1 MDTGGLLPDGRRG
14 LAAAPGRRLMGFVRH
29 VARCIVLAGLV
40 SAPMAHAQEID
51 SEQPVLMTADELNFD
66 QDLGIATARGNVEI
80 VQGDRILNADAVS
93 YNQRDDI
100 VTASGNVVLLEPT
113 GEVVFAEFAELSD
126 DMREGFLRGFR
137 MLLTDDTR
145 LAAVS
150 AQRRGGTKTELTRA
164 AYSPC
169 INCKGLDDE
178 PLWQVNARRVVHDSE
193 AREVIY
199 RDATLE
205 FLGVPI
211 FYTPYLSHPDPTVER
226 KSGFL
231 TPTYGVSTLL
241 GTSIQTPYF
250 WAIDRSSDLTFDP
263 ILATD
268 NLPVLTGEYRYRFA
282 DGETRTRV
290 SGTQDDATGSDRFRG
305 HIDSESRF
313 SINELWRWGLDLKLA
328 SDDTYQQR
336 YGFSNPDT
344 LTNHLFAEGF
354 GSRSYAVGEAYYFQG
369 LRSEDDQDQIPIVA
383 PKFNYNY
390 VSDPNSFGGMSTID
404 ANLRALTREEGATS
418 QRISVTP
425 GWQIANTDSLGSIT
439 SLRVSAQTD
448 LYNTDDVATSTGAD
462 SGVYGRVFPQAI
474 VTWRYP
480 WVRQAGTG
488 SQILEPLTALVL
500 APNGGNSENI
510 PNEDSRSNEF
520 DETNLFS
527 ANRFSGTDRVEG
539 GQRVV
544 YGLRTGL
551 FGRSGGAT
559 TLIVGQSYR
568 FRESSPFENGSGLE
582 DQFSDIVASLQVSPS
597 PVFDLLYKTRFD
609 KDSFRAR
616 RTEITTVAG
625 PRALKLDLNYVFFD
639 RTAEFAD
646 REEVTA
652 GLTSQITE
660 RWSGRINTRRDL
672 TSGGGTLSYG
682 ASLIYECDCMDFELN
697 YRRNFTRDR
706 DVPPTEALTFR
717 IIFRSLGQ
725 VSSAIL

>member
-1 MDTGGLLPDGRRG
+1 MKPIRHIALILILWALLPG
-14 LAAAPGRRLMGFVRH
+14 
-29 VARCIVLAGLV
+29 I
-40 SAPMAHAQEID
+40 SAHAQD
-51 SEQPVLMTADELNFD
+51 FDPEQPILMTADELNFD

-80 VQGDRILNADAVS
+80 VQGERVLNADAVS

-113 GEVVFAEFAELSD
+113 GEVIFAEFAELTD

-137 MLLTDDTR
+137 MLLNDDTR

-150 AQRRGGTKTELTRA
+150 AQRRGGTRTELSRA

-169 INCKGLDDE
+169 LTCQGRDGE
-178 PLWQVNARRVVHDSE
+178 PLWQVNARRVIHDAA

-205 FLGVPI
+205 FLGLPVL
-211 FYTPYLSHPDPTVER
+211 YTPYLSHPDPTVER
-226 KSGFL
+226 KSGVL
-231 TPTYGVSTLL
+231 TPTFGVSSLL
-241 GTSIQTPYF
+241 GSSIQTPYF
-250 WAIDRSSDLTFDP
+250 WAIDRDKDLTFDP

-268 NLPVLTGEYRYRFA
+268 NLPVLTGEYRQRFA
-282 DGETRTRV
+282 DGMNRTRI
-290 SGTQDDATGSDRFRG
+290 SGTQDDAQNDTNRIRG

-313 SINELWRWGLDLKLA
+313 SIDELWRWGLDVKLA

-336 YGFSNPDT
+336 YGFDNPDT

-369 LRSEDDQDQIPIVA
+369 LRAEDEQDEIPLVA
-383 PKFNYNY
+383 PKFNYNF

-404 ANLRALTREEGATS
+404 ANLQALTREEGATS
-418 QRISVTP
+418 QRVSLTP
-425 GWQIANTDSLGSIT
+425 GWQISHTDSLGSIT
-439 SLRVSAQTD
+439 SFRTSLQTD
-448 LYNTDDVATSTGAD
+448 LYNTHDVPTSTGAEG
-462 SGVYGRVFPQAI
+462 GVYGRVFPQAI

-480 WVRQAGTG
+480 WVRRAGSS

-500 APNGGNSENI
+500 APNGGNPENI

-527 ANRFSGTDRVEG
+527 ANRFSGSDRVEG

-551 FGRSGGAT
+551 FGSSGGAT

-568 FRESSPFENGSGLE
+568 FRKSSPFENGSGLE
-582 DQFSDIVASLQVSPS
+582 DQFSDIVASLQISPS
-597 PVFDLLYKTRFD
+597 SVFDLLYKTRFD
-609 KDSFRAR
+609 KDSLRAR
-616 RTEITTVAG
+616 RTEITTIAG

-639 RTAEFAD
+639 RTAEFED

-660 RWSGRINTRRDL
+660 RWSARVNTRRDL
-672 TSGGGTLSYG
+672 TSDGGTLSYG
-682 ASLIYECDCMDFELN
+682 ASVLYKCDCMDFELN
-697 YRRNFTRDR
+697 YRRAFTRDR

-717 IIFRSLGQ
+717 IIFKSLGQ

>member
-1 MDTGGLLPDGRRG
+1 MGFMRSLPVFVILLGLL
-14 LAAAPGRRLMGFVRH
+14 ANVN
-29 VARCIVLAGLV
+29 
-40 SAPMAHAQEID
+40 AHAQTID
-51 SEQPVLMTADELNFD
+51 PDQPILMTADELNFD
-66 QDLGIATARGNVEI
+66 EDLGTATARGNVEI
-80 VQGDRILNADAVS
+80 VQGQRILNADAVT

-113 GEVVFAEFAELSD
+113 GEVIFAEFAELSD

-137 MLLTDDTR
+137 MLLNDDTR

-150 AQRRGGTKTELTRA
+150 AQRRGGTKTELNRA

-169 INCKGLDDE
+169 IDCLGFGDE

-193 AREVIY
+193 AKEVVY

-205 FLGVPI
+205 FLGLPVL
-211 FYTPYLSHPDPTVER
+211 YTPYLSHPDPSVKR
-226 KSGFL
+226 KSGVL
-231 TPTYGVSTLL
+231 APTFGVSSLL
-241 GTSIQTPYF
+241 GSSIQTPYF
-250 WAIDRSSDLTFDP
+250 WAINRESDLTFDP
-263 ILATD
+263 IFATD
-268 NLPVLTGEYRYRFA
+268 NLPVLTGEYRHRFA
-282 DGETRTRV
+282 DGEHRTRL
-290 SGTQDDATGSDRFRG
+290 SATQDDAQNGSDRFRG
-305 HIDSESRF
+305 HIDSETRF
-313 SINELWRWGLDLKLA
+313 SISELWRWGLDVKLA
-328 SDDTYQQR
+328 SYDTYQQR
-336 YGFSNPDT
+336 YGFSNPNT
-344 LTNHLFAEGF
+344 LTNRLFAEGF

-369 LRSEDDQDQIPIVA
+369 LREEDDQDEIPIVA
-383 PKFNYNY
+383 PKFNYNF
-390 VSDPNSFGGMSTID
+390 VSDPNSFGGMTTFD
-404 ANLRALTREEGATS
+404 GNLQALSRENGATS
-418 QRISVTP
+418 QKISFIP
-425 GWQIANTDSLGSIT
+425 GWQISHTDSLGTIT
-439 SLRVSAQTD
+439 SFRTSIQGD
-448 LYNTDDVATSTGAD
+448 LYNTHDVPTTTGAD

-480 WVRQAGTG
+480 WIRKAGTS

-500 APNGGNSENI
+500 SPNGGNPAEI
-510 PNEDSRSNEF
+510 PNEDSRSTEF

-551 FGRSGGAT
+551 FGSSGGAS

-568 FRESSPFENGSGLE
+568 FRDSSPFENGSGLE
-582 DQFSDIVASLQVSPS
+582 DQFSDIVASLQISPGS
-597 PVFDLLYKTRFD
+597 AFDLLYKTRFD

-616 RTEITTVAG
+616 RTEITTIAG

-660 RWSGRINTRRDL
+660 RWSGRIDSRRDL
-672 TSGGGTLSYG
+672 TSDGGTLSYG
-682 ASLIYECDCMDFELN
+682 ASLIYKCDCMDFELK

-706 DVPPTEALTFR
+706 DVPPTEVLTFR
-717 IIFRSLGQ
+717 IIFKSLGQ
-725 VSSAIL
+725 LSSAIL

>member
-1 MDTGGLLPDGRRG
+1 
-14 LAAAPGRRLMGFVRH
+14 MGSVRQILVFVALIGTLSG
-29 VARCIVLAGLV
+29 V
-40 SAPMAHAQEID
+40 PAHAQELTPD
-51 SEQPVLMTADELNFD
+51 QPILMTADELSFD
-66 QDLGIATARGNVEI
+66 EDLGIATARGNVEI
-80 VQGDRILNADAVS
+80 AQGQRILNADAVT

-113 GEVVFAEFAELSD
+113 GEVIFAEFAELSD
-126 DMREGFLRGFR
+126 DMRDGFLRGFR
-137 MLLTDDTR
+137 MLLNDDTR

-169 INCKGLDDE
+169 VNCQGFGDE
-178 PLWQVNARRVVHDSE
+178 PLWQINARRVVHDSE
-193 AREVIY
+193 AREVVY

-205 FLGVPI
+205 FLGLPVL
-211 FYTPYLSHPDPTVER
+211 YTPYLSHPDPSVKR
-226 KSGFL
+226 KSGVL
-231 TPTYGVSTLL
+231 APTFGVSSLL
-241 GTSIQTPYF
+241 GSSIQIPYF
-250 WAIDRSSDLTFDP
+250 WAINRESDLTFDP
-263 ILATD
+263 IISTD
-268 NLPVLTGEYRYRFA
+268 NLPVVTGEYRHRFS
-282 DGETRTRV
+282 DGEHRTRI
-290 SGTQDDATGSDRFRG
+290 SATQDDAQNGSDRFRG

-313 SINELWRWGLDLKLA
+313 SIDELWRWGLDVKLA

-336 YGFSNPDT
+336 YGFTNPDT
-344 LTNHLFAEGF
+344 LTNRLFAEGF

-369 LRSEDDQDQIPIVA
+369 LRAEDEQDEIPIVA
-383 PKFNYNY
+383 PKFDYNY
-390 VSDPNSFGGMSTID
+390 VSEPNSFGGMTTLD
-404 ANLRALTREEGATS
+404 GNLQALTRKRGASS
-418 QRISVTP
+418 QKVSFIP
-425 GWQIANTDSLGSIT
+425 GWQISHTDSLGTIT
-439 SLRVSAQTD
+439 SFRTSVQGD
-448 LYNTDDVATSTGAD
+448 LYNTHDVPTSTGEEG
-462 SGVYGRVFPQAI
+462 GVYGRVFPQAI

-480 WVRQAGTG
+480 WVRRAGTS

-500 APNGGNSENI
+500 SPNGGNSSNI
-510 PNEDSRSNEF
+510 PNEDSQSTEF

-551 FGRSGGAT
+551 FGSSGGAS

-568 FRESSPFENGSGLE
+568 FRDSSPFENGSGLE
-582 DQFSDIVASLQVSPS
+582 DQFSDIVASLQISPNS
-597 PVFDLLYKTRFD
+597 SFDLLYKTRFD

-652 GLTSQITE
+652 GLTSQLTE
-660 RWSGRINTRRDL
+660 RWSGRVESRRDL
-672 TSGGGTLSYG
+672 TSDGGTLSYG
-682 ASLIYECDCMDFELN
+682 ASLIYKCDCMDFELK

-717 IIFRSLGQ
+717 IIFKSLGQ
-725 VSSAIL
+725 LSSAIL

>member
-1 MDTGGLLPDGRRG
+1 MKPIRHIALILILLALLPG
-14 LAAAPGRRLMGFVRH
+14 
-29 VARCIVLAGLV
+29 I
-40 SAPMAHAQEID
+40 SAHAQEFD
-51 SEQPVLMTADELNFD
+51 PEQPILMTADELNFD

-80 VQGDRILNADAVS
+80 VQGERVLNADAVT

-113 GEVVFAEFAELSD
+113 GEVIFAEFAELTD

-137 MLLTDDTR
+137 MLLNDDTR

-150 AQRRGGTKTELTRA
+150 AQRRGGTRTELSRA

-169 INCKGLDDE
+169 LTCQGRDGE
-178 PLWQVNARRVVHDSE
+178 PLWQVNARSVIHDSA
-193 AREVIY
+193 AREVVY

-205 FLGVPI
+205 FLGLPVL
-211 FYTPYLSHPDPTVER
+211 YTPYLSHPDPTVER
-226 KSGFL
+226 KSGLL
-231 TPTYGVSTLL
+231 TPTFGVSSLL
-241 GTSIQTPYF
+241 GSSIQTPYF
-250 WAIDRSSDLTFDP
+250 WAIDRDKDLTFDP

-268 NLPVLTGEYRYRFA
+268 NLPVLTGEYRQRFA
-282 DGETRTRV
+282 DGTHRTRI
-290 SGTQDDATGSDRFRG
+290 SGTQDDAQNDTNRIRG

-313 SINELWRWGLDLKLA
+313 SIDELWRWGLDVKLA

-369 LRSEDDQDQIPIVA
+369 LRAEDEQDEIPIVA
-383 PKFNYNY
+383 PKFNYNF

-404 ANLRALTREEGATS
+404 ANLQALTREEGATS
-418 QRISVTP
+418 QRVSLTP
-425 GWQIANTDSLGSIT
+425 GWQISHTDSLGSIT
-439 SLRVSAQTD
+439 SFRTSLQTD
-448 LYNTDDVATSTGAD
+448 LYNTEDVATSTGPD

-480 WVRQAGTG
+480 WVRRAGTS

-500 APNGGNSENI
+500 APNGGNPENI

-527 ANRFSGTDRVEG
+527 ANRFAGSDRVEG

-544 YGLRTGL
+544 YGLKTGL
-551 FGRSGGAT
+551 FGSSGGAT

-568 FRESSPFENGSGLE
+568 FRDSSPFADGSGLE

-597 PVFDLLYKTRFD
+597 SFFDLLYKTRFD

-616 RTEITTVAG
+616 RTEITATAG
-625 PRALKLDLNYVFFD
+625 PQALKLDLNYVFFD

-660 RWSGRINTRRDL
+660 RWSANINTRRDL
-672 TSGGGTLSYG
+672 TSDGGTLSYG
-682 ASLIYECDCMDFELN
+682 ASLLYKCDCMDFELK
-697 YRRNFTRDR
+697 YRRAFTRDR

-717 IIFRSLGQ
+717 IIFKSLGQ
-725 VSSAIL
+725 VSSALL